1 MTKQGALDLPQRGSI
16 ALAARAVIPPVADGI
31 EIRVASL
38 RADGDAIRAAAALLS
53 PSERE
58 RVSRFAFD
66 RDRRR
71 FIVGRA
77 WLRRLLAE
85 RLDAPPESIALT
97 CGAHGKPALAPRSA
111 GSDVRFN
118 VSHCDDLAAYAFSTG
133 REIGIDVE
141 AVRVLPDA
149 DALAARFFSSREYEA
164 YRSLAPRDRP
174 PGFFAC
180 WTRKEAFIKALGAGL
195 SHPLDAFDVSLVPD
209 LPAKILR
216 VANTDG
222 DCCGWSLECF
232 VPAPGF
238 VGAVVTETRRSHG
251 GASPSME
258 VDA

>member
-1 MTKQGALDLPQRGSI
+1 MTKDFAVERPERGPTAS
-16 ALAARAVIPPVADGI
+16 AARAVMPPVADGI
-31 EIRVASL
+31 EVIVASL
-38 RADGDAIRAAAALLS
+38 RADGDAIRASAALLS

-58 RVSRFAFD
+58 RASRFAFD

-97 CGAHGKPALAPRSA
+97 RGAHGKPAVAPRSA

-141 AVRVLPDA
+141 AIRVFPDA
-149 DALAARFFSSREYEA
+149 DDLAARFFSPREYEA

-180 WTRKEAFIKALGAGL
+180 WTRKEAFIKALGEGL

-209 LPAKILR
+209 EPAKILR

-238 VGAVVTETRRSHG
+238 VGAIVTETRSGHG
-251 GASPSME
+251 GAPPSLE
-258 VDA
+258 TGA